1 LPPKAIDVYRR
12 GAVWIAQLPDIGR
25 KPAVILS
32 DQTVTFALRPT
43 VARITSVERAR
54 ALPTTVVLEP
64 GEVDGLPERSYVL
77 CHDLLTVP
85 IEELVT
91 HLGAAPSERMSEIE
105 DRLAFV
111 FGVGDWS

>member
-1 LPPKAIDVYRR
+1 MYRR
-12 GAVWIAQLPDIGR
+12 GAVWTAQFPNVGR

-32 DQTVTFALRPT
+32 DQTVTLALGPI

-54 ALPTTVVLEP
+54 NIPTAVVLEP

-77 CHDLLTVP
+77 CHDLVTVQT
-85 IEELVT
+85 EELVA
-91 HLGAAPSERMSEIE
+91 HMGPVPSERMSEIE

-111 FGVGDWS
+111 FGVGHWP